1 MATKKERA
9 HQIRIASLPGENT
22 AERVGALLE
31 DMADH
36 QDDVD
41 TQIET
46 LNDEL
51 AETNREVAANKD
63 AAATSITYTPT
74 KRNIDLKNAKA
85 KVLASANLP
94 LANSSTPGLM
104 SYQSY
109 NRLYGIPNEAILDLG
124 TVSSTDVGDA
134 MAARSEYAGNRKI
147 ILIRYDTQGVSALKT
162 TVIIQWCNGI
172 NETGQ
177 IKSVDKAQWRRNVTG
192 ATGAAGAATTATQWE
207 RTGAHYLGYDAANR
221 KIQLKDYNQTAFRD
235 VQLPLATTSQA
246 GLMSADDKKAVDKI
260 GTIETNVGTLQTTV
274 DSVKS
279 DIEFFGS
286 EFQGLDTK
294 VSNNTTAI
302 NELEKAGVK
311 KINITNLTFN
321 SGDEIYE
328 YDFITLKDL
337 YERRGTPIVL
347 YKMSDA
353 SSFIA
358 YPVIFYSIIY
368 ENENFGI
375 FSFKYIKDD
384 GSIANVSMM
393 KNGRS
398 YHVQ

>member
-36 QDDVD
+36 QEGVD
-41 TQIET
+41 TQMET
-46 LNDEL
+46 MNDEL

-63 AAATSITYTPT
+63 AAAASIAYSQTT
-74 KRNIDLKNAKA
+74 RNIELKNAKA
-85 KVLASANLP
+85 QVLASANLP

-104 SYQSY
+104 SNQSY

-147 ILIRYDTQGVSALKT
+147 ILIRYDTKGVSALKT

-177 IKSVDKAQWRRNVTG
+177 IKFVDKAQWRRNVTG
-192 ATGAAGAATTATQWE
+192 TTGVAGDPTNAFRWE

-221 KIQLKDYNQTAFRD
+221 KIQLQDYNQTAFKD

-274 DSVKS
+274 DSTKS
-279 DIEFFGS
+279 DIEFIAS

-302 NELEKAGVK
+302 NELKKTGVK
-311 KINITNLTFN
+311 KINITNLSFN
-321 SGDEIYE
+321 SGEEIWE
-328 YDFITLKDL
+328 DDFIKFQDL
-337 YERRGTPIVL
+337 YELRGTPIVF
-347 YKMSDA
+347 YKIPDA
-353 SSFIA
+353 STFIA
-358 YPVIFYSIIY
+358 YPVIHYHINYF
-368 ENENFGI
+368 NEAQGMC
-375 FSFKYIKDD
+375 SFTYIKDD
-384 GSIANVSMM
+384 GSIAKINMM
-393 KNGRS
+393 YRNKS
-398 YHVQ
+398 YFVQ

>member
-36 QDDVD
+36 QDGVD

-46 LNDEL
+46 LSDEL

-63 AAATSITYTPT
+63 AAAASITYTQT
-74 KRNIDLKNAKA
+74 TRNIDLKNAKA
-85 KVLASANLP
+85 QVLASANLP

-104 SYQSY
+104 SNQSY

-177 IKSVDKAQWRRNVTG
+177 IKFVDKAQWRRNVTG
-192 ATGAAGAATTATQWE
+192 ATGVAGAPTNAFQWE

-274 DSVKS
+274 TSAKS
-279 DIEFFGS
+279 DIEFISS
-286 EFQGLDTK
+286 ELQDLDTK

-302 NELEKAGVK
+302 NELKKTGVK
-311 KINITNLTFN
+311 KINITNLSFN
-321 SGDEIYE
+321 YGEEIY
-328 YDFITLKDL
+328 YSDFIDWQDL
-337 YERRGTPIVL
+337 YELRGTPIVL
-347 YKMSDA
+347 YKNLDA
-353 SSFIA
+353 SAFKA
-358 YPVIFYSIIY
+358 YPVIFYSVNY
-368 ENENFGI
+368 DNENSGV

-384 GSIANVSMM
+384 GSIADISMLYT
-393 KNGRS
+393 GRS
-398 YHVQ
+398 YRIL

>member
-36 QDDVD
+36 QDGVD
-41 TQIET
+41 TSIET

-51 AETNREVAANKD
+51 AETNREMAANKD
-63 AAATSITYTPT
+63 AAAASIAYTAAT
-74 KRNIDLKNAKA
+74 RNIDLKNAKA
-85 KVLASANLP
+85 QVLASANLP
-94 LANSSTPGLM
+94 LATGSAPGLM
-104 SYQSY
+104 SSQSY
-109 NRLYGIPNEAILDLG
+109 SRLYGIPHEAILDLG
-124 TVSSTDVGDA
+124 TVASTDAGDA

-177 IKSVDKAQWRRNVTG
+177 IKFVDKAQWRRNVTG
-192 ATGAAGAATTATQWE
+192 ATGVAGAPTNAFQWE

-246 GLMSADDKKAVDKI
+246 GLMSADDKTAVGKI

-286 EFQGLDTK
+286 EIQGLDTK

-302 NELEKAGVK
+302 NELKKAGVK

-321 SGDEIYE
+321 SGDDIWDSKLIKFNELLE
-328 YDFITLKDL
+328 L
-337 YERRGTPIVL
+337 RGTPIVL
-347 YKMSDA
+347 YKFPDA
-353 SSFIA
+353 STFTA
-358 YPVIFYSIIY
+358 YPVIFYSV
-368 ENENFGI
+368 NDWGNDVGSFN
-375 FSFKYIKDD
+375 FKYVKDD
-384 GSIANVSMM
+384 GSIASVNLMY
-393 KNGRS
+393 RD
-398 YHVQ
+398 YTYYVQ

>member
-36 QDDVD
+36 QDAVD
-41 TQIET
+41 AQIET

-63 AAATSITYTPT
+63 AAAASITYTPT
-74 KRNIDLKNAKA
+74 TRNIDLKNANA
-85 KVLASANLP
+85 QVLASANLP

-177 IKSVDKAQWRRNVTG
+177 IKFVDKAQWRRNVTG
-192 ATGAAGAATTATQWE
+192 TTGVAGAPTNAFQWE

-221 KIQLKDYNQTAFRD
+221 KIQLQDYNQTAFKD

-246 GLMSADDKKAVDKI
+246 GLMSADDKTAVGKI
-260 GTIETNVGTLQTTV
+260 GTIETNVGTLQNTV
-274 DSVKS
+274 NTVNSQIEGLS
-279 DIEFFGS
+279 DGYYA
-286 EFQGLDTK
+286 LDGK
-294 VSNNTTAI
+294 VTNNTTAI
-302 NELEKAGVK
+302 NELKKTGVK

-321 SGDEIYE
+321 SGDQIW
-328 YDFITLKDL
+328 DSKFILYKDL
-337 YERRGTPIVL
+337 LELRGTPIVL
-347 YKMSDA
+347 YKFPDA
-353 SSFIA
+353 STFTA
-358 YPVIFYSIIY
+358 YPVIFYSV
-368 ENENFGI
+368 NDWGNDVGSFN
-375 FSFKYIKDD
+375 FKYVKDD
-384 GSIANVSMM
+384 GSIASVELLY
-393 KNGRS
+393 RD
-398 YHVQ
+398 YTYYVQ

>member
-36 QDDVD
+36 QDGVD

-46 LNDEL
+46 MNDEL

-63 AAATSITYTPT
+63 AAAASITYTQT
-74 KRNIDLKNAKA
+74 TRNIDLKNAKA
-85 KVLASANLP
+85 QVLASANLP

-177 IKSVDKAQWRRNVTG
+177 IKYVDKAQWRRNVTG
-192 ATGAAGAATTATQWE
+192 ATGVAGAPTNAFQWE

-274 DSVKS
+274 DSTKS
-279 DIEFFGS
+279 DIEFIAS
-286 EFQGLDTK
+286 EIQGLDAK
-294 VSNNTTAI
+294 VSNNSTAI
-302 NELEKAGVK
+302 NELKKSVVK
-311 KINITNLTFN
+311 KINITNLSFN
-321 SGDEIYE
+321 SGEEIWE
-328 YDFITLKDL
+328 DDFIKFQDL
-337 YERRGTPIVL
+337 YELRGTPIVF
-347 YKMSDA
+347 YKYPNA
-353 SSFIA
+353 ETFTA
-358 YPVIFYSIIY
+358 YPVLYYHIIY
-368 ENENFGI
+368 INEAQGMC
-375 FSFKYIKDD
+375 SFTYIKDD
-384 GSIANVSMM
+384 GSIANITMM
-393 KNGRS
+393 YRTKS
-398 YHVQ
+398 YFVQ

>member
-36 QDDVD
+36 QDRVD
-41 TQIET
+41 TSIET

-51 AETNREVAANKD
+51 AETNHEVAANKD
-63 AAATSITYTPT
+63 AAAASIAYTT
-74 KRNIDLKNAKA
+74 ATRKIDLKNAKA
-85 KVLASANLP
+85 QVLASANLP
-94 LANSSTPGLM
+94 LATGSVPGLM

-124 TVSSTDVGDA
+124 TVSSADAGDA

-147 ILIRYDTQGVSALKT
+147 ILIRYDTQGISALKT

-177 IKSVDKAQWRRNVTG
+177 IKFVDKAQWRRNVTG
-192 ATGAAGAATTATQWE
+192 ATGVSGAATTATQWE
-207 RTGAHYLGYDAANR
+207 RTGAHYLGYDATNR
-221 KIQLKDYNQTAFRD
+221 KLQLKDYTNTAFRD

-246 GLMSADDKKAVDKI
+246 GLMAAEDKTAIGKI
-260 GTIETNVGTLQTTV
+260 DTIETNVGTLQSTV

-279 DIEFFGS
+279 DIEFSGS
-286 EFQGLDTK
+286 EIQGLDTK

-302 NELEKAGVK
+302 NELKKSGVK
-311 KINITNLTFN
+311 KIDITNLSFN
-321 SGDEIYE
+321 SGEDIY
-328 YDFITLKDL
+328 YSDFIDWQVL
-337 YERRGTPIVL
+337 YELRGTPIVL
-347 YKMSDA
+347 YKYTDA
-353 SSFIA
+353 SFFCA
-358 YPVIFYSIIY
+358 YPVIFYCVNY
-368 ENENFGI
+368 DNEHSGV

-384 GSIANVSMM
+384 GSIADISMVYT
-393 KNGRS
+393 GRS
-398 YHVQ
+398 YRVL

>member
-36 QDDVD
+36 QDGVD

-46 LNDEL
+46 MNDEL

-63 AAATSITYTPT
+63 AAAASITYTPAT
-74 KRNIDLKNAKA
+74 RNIDLKNAKA
-85 KVLASANLP
+85 QVLASAYLP
-94 LANSSTPGLM
+94 LATGSAPGLM
-104 SYQSY
+104 SSQSY
-109 NRLYGIPNEAILDLG
+109 SRLYGIPNEAILDLG

-177 IKSVDKAQWRRNVTG
+177 IKFVDKAQWRRNVTG
-192 ATGAAGAATTATQWE
+192 TTGVPGAPTNAFKWE

-246 GLMSADDKKAVDKI
+246 GIMSADDKKAVDKI
-260 GTIETNVGTLQTTV
+260 GTIETNVGTMQTTV
-274 DSVKS
+274 NSVKS

-286 EFQGLDTK
+286 EIQGFDTK

-302 NELEKAGVK
+302 NELKKAGVK
-311 KINITNLTFN
+311 KINITDLTFN
-321 SGDEIYE
+321 SGDDIYE
-328 YDFITLKDL
+328 YDFIKIQDL
-337 YERRGTPIVL
+337 YELRGTPIVL
-347 YKMSDA
+347 YKMSNA
-353 SSFIA
+353 SSFKA
-358 YPVIFYSIIY
+358 YPVLFYDVIY
-368 ENENFGI
+368 ESEYFCK
-375 FSFKYIKDD
+375 FSFTYIKDD
-384 GSIANVSMM
+384 GSIANVSMHY
-393 KNGRS
+393 NGRS
-398 YHVQ
+398 YRVV